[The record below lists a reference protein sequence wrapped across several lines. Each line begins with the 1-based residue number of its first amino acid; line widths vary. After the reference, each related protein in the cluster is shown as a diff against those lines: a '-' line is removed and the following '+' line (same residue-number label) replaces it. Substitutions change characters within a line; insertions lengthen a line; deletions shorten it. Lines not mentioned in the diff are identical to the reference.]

1 MVETLLKSDQVT
13 IESGPGV
20 VSTAVSCLTEQ
31 RMLRSASVDR
41 EALIFLH
48 IPKTAGTTLNR
59 IIDWQYN
66 PVSIFTVDPHR
77 IRATV
82 ARFKT
87 FSEQRR
93 RRFRVVRGHLLYG
106 IHEFLPQGATYIT
119 MLREP
124 VARLLSTYRFILRR
138 PLHPLHRKL
147 KTGRLTVEDLIR
159 MTPHRQNL
167 QCRFISGIGPG
178 GICDERVLDA
188 AKENL
193 TRSFRVVGLCERFQ
207 ESLWL
212 MMASFGW
219 DVPFYENRK
228 VAKIRPSI
236 EPNVINAIR
245 EHNRLDFELYDF
257 AKELFEENLRTNAGV
272 ISEGLATLNSGRE
285 PGYFKKV
292 WHSTEGAGRFLLSKA
307 VSAL

>member
-1 MVETLLKSDQVT
+1 M
-13 IESGPGV
+13 
-20 VSTAVSCLTEQ
+20 
-31 RMLRSASVDR
+31 DR

-59 IIDWQYN
+59 IIEWQYN

-77 IRATV
+77 IRATA
-82 ARFKT
+82 ARFKR

-119 MLREP
+119 MLRDP
-124 VARLLSTYRFILRR
+124 VARLLSTYSFILRR

-147 KTGRLTVEDLIR
+147 KAGRLGVEDLIR

-167 QCRFISGIGPG
+167 QCRFISGIGTG
-178 GICDERVLDA
+178 GNCDERVLEV

-193 TRSFRVVGLCERFQ
+193 TRAFRVVGLCEQFQ
-207 ESLWL
+207 ESLCL
-212 MMASFGW
+212 MMAAFGW
-219 DVPFYENRK
+219 KVPFYDSWK
-228 VAKIRPSI
+228 VAKTRPSI
-236 EPNVINAIR
+236 EPDVIDVIR
-245 EHNRLDFELYDF
+245 EHNRLDVELYDF
-257 AKELFEENLRTNAGV
+257 AKKLFEENLRSNSSA
-272 ISEGLATLNSGRE
+272 ISEGLATFNSRRE
-285 PGYFKKV
+285 LGAFKKSLY
-292 WHSTEGAGRFLLSKA
+292 STLGAGRFLVTKA

>member
-1 MVETLLKSDQVT
+1 M
-13 IESGPGV
+13 
-20 VSTAVSCLTEQ
+20 
-31 RMLRSASVDR
+31 DR

-59 IIDWQYN
+59 IIEWQYN

-93 RRFRVVRGHLLYG
+93 RRFRVVRGHLIYG

-119 MLREP
+119 MLRDP
-124 VARLLSTYRFILRR
+124 VARVLSTYAFILRR

-147 KTGRLTVEDLIR
+147 KAGRLGVEDLVR

-167 QCRFISGIGPG
+167 QCRFISGIGVGPD
-178 GICDERVLDA
+178 CDERVLET

-193 TRSFRVVGLCERFQ
+193 TRAFRVVGLCERFQ
-207 ESLWL
+207 ESLCL

-219 DVPFYENRK
+219 KVPFYTNRK
-228 VAKIRPSI
+228 VTNSRPSF
-236 EPNVINAIR
+236 EPHVIDMIR
-245 EHNRLDFELYDF
+245 ECNRFDLELYDF
-257 AKELFEENLRTNAGV
+257 ARKLFEENLRRNANV
-272 ISEGLATLNSGRE
+272 IRDGLATLNSRQKPGRLKE
-285 PGYFKKV
+285 SWYSAVG
-292 WHSTEGAGRFLLSKA
+292 TGRFLLTKA
-307 VSAL
+307 ISAL

>member
-1 MVETLLKSDQVT
+1 
-13 IESGPGV
+13 
-20 VSTAVSCLTEQ
+20 
-31 RMLRSASVDR
+31 MLRSAPVDR
-41 EALIFLH
+41 EALVFLH

-59 IIDWQYN
+59 IIEWQYN

-119 MLREP
+119 LLREP

-147 KTGRLTVEDLIR
+147 KTGRLSVEDLIR

-178 GICDERVLDA
+178 GICDERVLDL

-193 TRSFRVVGLCERFQ
+193 TRAFSDRRIVRTIPGELVAHDGSVRMEG
-207 ESLWL
+207 SLL
-212 MMASFGW
+212 
-219 DVPFYENRK
+219 
-228 VAKIRPSI
+228 
-236 EPNVINAIR
+236 
-245 EHNRLDFELYDF
+245 
-257 AKELFEENLRTNAGV
+257 
-272 ISEGLATLNSGRE
+272 
-285 PGYFKKV
+285 
-292 WHSTEGAGRFLLSKA
+292 
-307 VSAL
+307 

>member
-1 MVETLLKSDQVT
+1 
-13 IESGPGV
+13 
-20 VSTAVSCLTEQ
+20 
-31 RMLRSASVDR
+31 MLRFPSVDR

-59 IIDWQYN
+59 IIEWQYN

-82 ARFKT
+82 ARFKKV
-87 FSEQRR
+87 SEQRR

-124 VARLLSTYRFILRR
+124 VARVLSTYAFILRR

-147 KTGRLTVEDLIR
+147 KAGRLGVEDLIQ

-167 QCRFISGIGPG
+167 QCRFISGIGFGPN
-178 GICDERVLDA
+178 CDERVLEV

-193 TRSFRVVGLCERFQ
+193 AREFRVVGLCERFQ
-207 ESLWL
+207 ESLCL
-212 MMASFGW
+212 MIAAFGW
-219 DVPFYENRK
+219 KVPFYTNRK
-228 VAKIRPSI
+228 VTKSRPSI
-236 EPNVINAIR
+236 EPNGIDMIR
-245 EHNRLDFELYDF
+245 EYNRFDLDLYDF
-257 AKELFEENLRTNAGV
+257 ARRLFEENLRRNAEV
-272 ISEGLATLNSGRE
+272 ISKGLATLNSRRE
-285 PGYFKKV
+285 RGCLETSWY
-292 WHSTEGAGRFLLSKA
+292 SALSAARFLITKA